1 MENRISRF
9 RLFSIFTFMKKKSSN
24 SKSGT
29 AKESLTSGKEQAKGW
44 WGEGPVFVFLY
55 NKQKKEA
62 ITNGDAEEILQF
74 VKDSEHTLHES
85 EALRVIRIDNE
96 YSHPILFVDTGK
108 ETGLDPLD
116 HLRMAGYR
124 LAKWAEN
131 KAIKTLMI
139 PPLKKDSEEKRYAIL
154 QGLCHASY
162 TFDKYKSKKSKKAD
176 IEYLFADNM
185 EIDGNS
191 LQALFSGIDL
201 AKNLI
206 NEPGSA
212 LTPAVMANIAQNIA
226 QKYGLT
232 IKIRKSKELE
242 KDGYNGILT
251 VGRGSKNEPAMVTLS
266 YKPKQKNITHLAFV
280 GKGIT
285 FDTGGICLKPQDK
298 MYEMKSDMSG
308 SAIVLAAI
316 QIIAELKLPIEV
328 DAILCLAE
336 NRPGENA
343 VLPGD
348 IFKAKNGKTVMVE
361 NTDAE
366 GRLVLIDGLMEAAE
380 LGATHVIDI
389 ATLTG
394 AIRRALGTSI
404 GGLFSNSEGLAQTLM
419 ETGAENGE
427 KWWRMPLDEEYAE
440 GLKDK
445 TADIR
450 NIADDGPGAIIAAMF
465 LKEFVKEDLQWAHL
479 DIAGVDFTAKGYK
492 YTEYGA
498 TAFGLKTLVE
508 TAKKYSTEEI
518 RC

>member
-1 MENRISRF
+1 
-9 RLFSIFTFMKKKSSN
+9 MKKRQSNPKNDSDQESQTSS
-24 SKSGT
+24 KR
-29 AKESLTSGKEQAKGW
+29 QANGW

-55 NKQKKEA
+55 NKSKKEA
-62 ITNGDAEEILQF
+62 ITNGVAEEILQF
-74 VKDSEHTLHES
+74 IKESEYTLHES

-96 YSHPILFVDTGK
+96 YSHPVLFVDTGK

-131 KAIKTLMI
+131 NAIKTLMI
-139 PPLKKDSEEKRYAIL
+139 PPLKDDSEAKRYAIL

-162 TFDKYKSKKSKKAD
+162 AFDKYKNKKTKKMD
-176 IEYLFADNM
+176 VEYLFADNM

-191 LQALFSGIDL
+191 LQTLFSGIDF
-201 AKNLI
+201 AKDLI
-206 NEPGSA
+206 NEPGNV
-212 LTPAVMANIAQNIA
+212 LTPAIMANIAQSIA
-226 QKYGLT
+226 HKNGLA
-232 IKIRKSKELE
+232 IKIRKGKDLE

-266 YKPKQKNITHLAFV
+266 YRPKQKNIYHLAFV

-298 MYEMKSDMSG
+298 MSEMKCDMSG
-308 SAIVLAAI
+308 AAIVLAAI
-316 QIIAELKLPIEV
+316 KIISELKLPIEV
-328 DAILCLAE
+328 DSILCLAE

-343 VLPGD
+343 MLPGD
-348 IFKAKNGKTVMVE
+348 IFKANNGKTVMIE

-366 GRLVLIDGLMEAAE
+366 GRLVLIDGLAEAAT
-380 LGATHVIDI
+380 LGATHIIDI

-404 GGLFSNSEGLAQTLM
+404 GGLFSNSDGLAETLIDSGT
-419 ETGAENGE
+419 ESGE

-445 TADIR
+445 VADIR
-450 NIADDGPGAIIAAMF
+450 NIADDGPGAIVAALF

-479 DIAGVDFTAKGYK
+479 DIAGVDFTAKSYK

-508 TAKKYSTEEI
+508 TAKKYSMDEI

>member
-1 MENRISRF
+1 
-9 RLFSIFTFMKKKSSN
+9 MKKKYSN
-24 SKSGT
+24 PKNDS
-29 AKESLTSGKEQAKGW
+29 AQESQTQGKRQANGW

-55 NKQKKEA
+55 DKRKKEA
-62 ITNGDAEEILQF
+62 ITNGVAEEILQF
-74 VKDSEHTLHES
+74 IKESEYALHES
-85 EALRVIRIDNE
+85 EALRVIRIENE
-96 YSHPILFVDTGK
+96 YSHPVLFVDTGK
-108 ETGLDPLD
+108 ETGLDQLD

-131 KAIKTLMI
+131 NAIKTLMI
-139 PPLKKDSEEKRYAIL
+139 TPLKEDSLAKRYAIL
-154 QGLCHASY
+154 HGLCHASY
-162 TFDKYKSKKSKKAD
+162 AFDKYKNKKHKRTD
-176 IEYLFADNM
+176 VEYLFADNM

-191 LQALFSGIDL
+191 LQILFSGIDL
-201 AKNLI
+201 AKDLI

-212 LTPAVMANIAQNIA
+212 LTPAMMANIAQNIA
-226 QKYGLT
+226 QKHGLA
-232 IKIRKSKELE
+232 IKIRRSKELE

-266 YKPKQKNITHLAFV
+266 YKPKHKSIYHLAYV

-298 MYEMKSDMSG
+298 MSEMKCDMSG
-308 SAIVLAAI
+308 AAIVLAAI
-316 QIIAELKLPIEV
+316 KVIAELKYPIEV

-343 VLPGD
+343 MLPGD
-348 IFKAKNGKTVMVE
+348 IFKAKNGKTIMVE

-366 GRLVLIDGLMEAAE
+366 GRLVLIDGLAEAAE
-380 LGATHVIDI
+380 LGATHVVDI

-404 GGLFSNSEGLAQTLM
+404 GGLFSNSDGLAQTLI
-419 ETGAENGE
+419 EAGAESGE

-445 TADIR
+445 VADIR
-450 NIADDGPGAIIAAMF
+450 NIADDGPGAIVAALF
-465 LKEFVKEDLQWAHL
+465 LKEFVKKDLQWAHL
-479 DIAGVDFTAKGYK
+479 DIAGVDFTSKSYK

-498 TAFGLKTLVE
+498 TAFGLKTIVE
-508 TAKKYSTEEI
+508 TAKKYSMDEV
-518 RC
+518 RS

>member
-1 MENRISRF
+1 
-9 RLFSIFTFMKKKSSN
+9 MKKKSPN
-24 SKSGT
+24 SKSGS
-29 AKESLTSGKEQAKGW
+29 AKENQTSGKEQAKGW

-55 NKQKKEA
+55 DKRKKEA

-74 VKDSEHTLHES
+74 MKDSEHTLYES
-85 EALRVIRIDNE
+85 EALRIIRIADE
-96 YSHPILFVDTGK
+96 YSHPVLFVDTGK
-108 ETGLDPLD
+108 ETGLDSLD

-131 KAIKTLMI
+131 NAIKTVMI
-139 PPLKKDSEEKRYAIL
+139 PPLKEDSEKKRYAIL

-185 EIDGNS
+185 EIDGKS

-206 NEPGSA
+206 NEPGNVI
-212 LTPAVMANIAQNIA
+212 TPAIMAGIAQGIA

-242 KDGYNGILT
+242 RDGYNGLLT
-251 VGRGSKNEPAMVTLS
+251 VGRGSKNGPVMVTLG
-266 YKPKQKNITHLAFV
+266 YKPKQKSLVHIAFV

-285 FDTGGICLKPQDK
+285 FDTGGICLKPPDK

-308 SAIVLAAI
+308 AAIVLAAI
-316 QIIAELKLPIEV
+316 QVIAELKLPIDI

-366 GRLVLIDGLMEAAE
+366 GRLVLIDGLTEAAE
-380 LGATHVIDI
+380 LDVTHIIDI

-394 AIRRALGTSI
+394 AIKRALGTSI
-404 GGLFSNSEGLAQTLM
+404 GGLFSNSEGLAQTLI
-419 ETGAENGE
+419 ESGAENGE
-427 KWWRMPLDEEYAE
+427 KWWRLPLDEEYAE

-445 TADIR
+445 VADIR
-450 NIADDGPGAIIAAMF
+450 NIADDGPGAIVAALF

-492 YTEYGA
+492 YTDYGS

-508 TAKKYSTEEI
+508 TAKKYSEEEI
-518 RC
+518 RN

>member
-1 MENRISRF
+1 
-9 RLFSIFTFMKKKSSN
+9 MKKKSSN
-24 SKSGT
+24 SDKRH
-29 AKESLTSGKEQAKGW
+29 ANGW

-55 NKQKKEA
+55 DKRKKEA
-62 ITNGDAEEILQF
+62 ITNGVAEEILQF
-74 VKDSEHTLHES
+74 IKESEHSLHES
-85 EALRVIRIDNE
+85 EALRVIRIENE
-96 YSHPILFVDTGK
+96 YSHPVLFVDTGK
-108 ETGLDPLD
+108 EIGLDPLD

-131 KAIKTLMI
+131 NAIKTLMI
-139 PPLKKDSEEKRYAIL
+139 PPLKDDSLAKRHAIL

-162 TFDKYKSKKSKKAD
+162 AFDKYKTKKHKRTD
-176 IEYLFADNM
+176 VEYLFADNM
-185 EIDGNS
+185 EIDGNA
-191 LQALFSGIDL
+191 LQTLFSGIDL
-201 AKNLI
+201 AKDLI
-206 NEPGSA
+206 NEPGNG
-212 LTPAVMANIAQNIA
+212 LTPEIMAGIAQSIA
-226 QKYGLT
+226 QKHGLS
-232 IKIRKSKELE
+232 IKIRKTKDLE
-242 KDGYNGILT
+242 KEGYNGILT

-266 YKPKQKNITHLAFV
+266 YKPKQKGIYHLAYV

-298 MYEMKSDMSG
+298 MYEMKCDMSG
-308 SAIVLAAI
+308 AAIVLAAI
-316 QIIAELKLPIEV
+316 RVIAELKFPIEV

-343 VLPGD
+343 MLPGD

-366 GRLVLIDGLMEAAE
+366 GRLVLIDGLAEAAA
-380 LGATHVIDI
+380 LGATHIIDI

-404 GGLFSNSEGLAQTLM
+404 GGLFSNSDGLAETLI
-419 ETGAENGE
+419 ESGAESGE

-445 TADIR
+445 VADIR
-450 NIADDGPGAIIAAMF
+450 NITDDGPGAITAALF

-479 DIAGVDFTAKGYK
+479 DIAGVDFISKSYK
-492 YTEYGA
+492 YTEHGA

-508 TAKKYSTEEI
+508 TAKKYSMDEV
-518 RC
+518 RS